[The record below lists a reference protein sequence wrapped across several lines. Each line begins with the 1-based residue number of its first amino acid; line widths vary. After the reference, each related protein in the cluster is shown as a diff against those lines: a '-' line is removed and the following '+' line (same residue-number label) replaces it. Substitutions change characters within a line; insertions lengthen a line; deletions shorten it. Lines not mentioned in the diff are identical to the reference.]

1 MIASMAPELFP
12 GSFAFVGCGDRAE
25 LETAC
30 REVAIAMFLEVEGLS
45 FVIPFATAQTLGF
58 DALPMR
64 RITLTV
70 YSALDGVGLT
80 AAVAAA
86 LAERGIACNMIA
98 AFHHDHVFVPEAQA
112 GEAMATLRE
121 LQRAAMAGTP

>member
-12 GSFAFVGCGDRAE
+12 GSFAFVGCGERPE

-30 REVAIAMFLEVEGLS
+30 REVAIAMFHEVEGLS
-45 FVIPFATAQTLGF
+45 FVLPFATAQALGF

-80 AAVAAA
+80 AAVASA

-98 AFHHDHVFVPEAQA
+98 AFHHDHVFVPEGRAE
-112 GEAMATLRE
+112 EAMAVLCE
-121 LQRAAMAGTP
+121 LQRAAMAVTP